1 MKTQTLEDLIS
12 EYLEEVEKATNLL
25 ELSFGTKNILGLW
38 RSKQIPQR
46 GKLSDDATYELHGIG
61 CRVYI
66 SEKCID
72 FDYGPDGRIDGF
84 DSWRLYI
91 YACEVPKKYKKYTN
105 KTTLEREFSEY
116 VEKGKAKK
124 IQGSIS
130 NLFFQKP

>member
-12 EYLEEVEKATNLL
+12 EYLEEVEKTTNLL

-38 RSKQIPQR
+38 RSKKIPLR
-46 GKLSDDATYELHGIG
+46 GKLSDDATYELHGVG

-84 DSWRLYI
+84 ESWM
-91 YACEVPKKYKKYTN
+91 
-105 KTTLEREFSEY
+105 TLHLRMRSS
-116 VEKGKAKK
+116 KK
-124 IQGSIS
+124 IQKIH
-130 NLFFQKP
+130 

>member
-1 MKTQTLEDLIS
+1 MLTSQYFL
-12 EYLEEVEKATNLL
+12 
-25 ELSFGTKNILGLW
+25 
-38 RSKQIPQR
+38 QR

-72 FDYGPDGRIDGF
+72 FDCGPDSRIDGF

-91 YACEVPKKYKKYTN
+91 YACEVPKKHKKHTN
-105 KTTLEREFSEY
+105 KTTIEREFSEY

-124 IQGSIS
+124 SQGSTS

>member
-38 RSKQIPQR
+38 RSKKIPQR

-72 FDYGPDGRIDGF
+72 FLNSTHKCNAHPCMHFVR
-84 DSWRLYI
+84 RLP
-91 YACEVPKKYKKYTN
+91 AQA
-105 KTTLEREFSEY
+105 LAR
-116 VEKGKAKK
+116 A
-124 IQGSIS
+124 
-130 NLFFQKP
+130 